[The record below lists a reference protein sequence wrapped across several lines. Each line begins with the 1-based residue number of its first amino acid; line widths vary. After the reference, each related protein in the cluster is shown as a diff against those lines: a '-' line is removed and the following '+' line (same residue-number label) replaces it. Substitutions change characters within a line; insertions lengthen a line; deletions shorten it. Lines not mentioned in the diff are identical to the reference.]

1 MSNVNRFNVRE
12 LKNKFDF
19 AETEENY
26 FFKPRHVQHLEFKE
40 PYRTETY
47 GMGLITGGSIILK
60 VDLQEYHVTAPSLIC
75 MGPNVIRQ
83 WIPTHEPLET
93 SSFFLT
99 DDFLL
104 PMLSDVKFFNQFPF
118 FQKNGVH
125 YCPIMEL
132 EKIQLEIIFKK
143 IEDIENNNYSYKKE
157 LLKSYAIALLYEI
170 SEIYSNYSNQAIQK
184 ISKSDLLVHNFKDL
198 LFKYFHKERSVKFY
212 AMKLFLHP
220 KYFSQTIK
228 DSTGK
233 TASDWICEITILEA
247 KVLLQNPDLTIN
259 EIAEQLHFPDASTF
273 GKYFKKHTTKSPS
286 YYRKSIV
293 KKS

>member
-1 MSNVNRFNVRE
+1 MSDINRFDVTE
-12 LKNKFDF
+12 LKNQFDSL
-19 AETEENY
+19 ETGENY
-26 FFKPRHVQHLEFKE
+26 FFKPRHVQHLQFKE

-47 GMGLITGGSIILK
+47 GMGLITGGSITLK
-60 VDLQEYHVTAPSLIC
+60 IDLQEYQVTAPSLIC

-104 PMLSDVKFFNQFPF
+104 PMLSDVKFFNRFPF

-125 YCPIMEL
+125 CCPITESD
-132 EKIQLEIIFKK
+132 KIQLETIFKK
-143 IEDIENNNYSYKKE
+143 IEDLENNNYRYKNE
-157 LLKSYAIALLYEI
+157 LLKSYAITLLYEI
-170 SEIYSNYSNQAIQK
+170 SEIYSNYYDQTIQK
-184 ISKSDLLVHNFKDL
+184 ISKSDLLVQKFKDL

-228 DSTGK
+228 ESTGK
-233 TASDWICEITILEA
+233 TASDWINEITVLEA
-247 KVLLQNPDLTIN
+247 KVLLQNLDLTIN

-273 GKYFKKHTTKSPS
+273 GKYFKKNTSKSPS
-286 YYRKSIV
+286 SYRKLLA